1 MSAFE
6 PASSLRSRTFIGLLA
21 AQFLAAFNDQ
31 AIHASA
37 MFFAIHQKF
46 MTAPTAITLMP
57 ILFYAPWA
65 IFCTVAGYLADKY
78 SKRDSLVIW
87 KLVEIGIALVALL
100 GFWLG
105 SVHHQHQLGP
115 LLVMSTVFLMGTHS
129 AFFVPAKYGA
139 MPEILQP
146 HLLSK
151 GNGLLESLSF
161 LAVILGT
168 VTGGILSFQFRRH
181 EYMIGITLLVLAL
194 IGAGASLLIQRMPA
208 ANPGRPFP
216 ANLFK
221 PLWTNLNILL
231 RSRPLALAVLAIAFF
246 TFMVAF
252 MRGAVYMHGETR
264 NPPWDELHTSIVVG
278 VVALGV
284 GLGSP
289 LAGFFSGGKIELGL
303 VPLGAV
309 GMIVSLLL
317 AAFFLNQQAGLVAG
331 LVAIGFF
338 TGFYIVPM
346 FTLLQHRAPKASK
359 GDLMASSNFVNV
371 IGAIIASV
379 LLEVL
384 VLGAAKV
391 GITQAIQPSQE
402 LRGELIDWDYKKG
415 LPALFEIERADNP
428 EPFRQEGAA
437 NVIIEEKGSLQ
448 KRTDDKPGT
457 QVLVA
462 KYVLARQGG
471 DVVYFLVQPADTAL
485 GDFYDRERLPR
496 YLFLAAALMTSGI
509 LLLLCR
515 QLPDFFVRALLWLR
529 SHGRY
534 HLKVIGVNNLPSEG
548 PVILAT
554 NCDRFDDCMQVLAAT
569 DRYARFILVENPAD
583 EKPPPLL
590 RFLAKQT
597 GLVVLP
603 ARDDFP
609 AAWDMALAITQRELG
624 RGNMVGITVDGSP
637 SEHQKGEPGAEG
649 RPATGV
655 MKVETQG
662 ATTEKQQESAK
673 SSPSSILDPPSSN
686 STPADMEKFLEDI
699 RGLSPTVI
707 VPVYCGTA
715 AHLANG
721 PAPTIRRVR
730 VVIGH
735 PMAPNTSFADARREI
750 AMLGQWIR
758 FADQGEANPVTVMIP
773 GSTRPP
779 RPPAPLKDPPGHP

>member
-37 MFFAIHQKF
+37 MFFAINYRYPNGEHF
-46 MTAPTAITLMP
+46 MTEANAISLMP

-65 IFCTVAGYLADKY
+65 IFCTIAGYLADRY
-78 SKRDSLVIW
+78 SKRNSLVFW
-87 KLVEIGIALVALL
+87 KIAEIGITLVALT

-105 SVHHQHQLGP
+105 SVPHSSLGP
-115 LLVMSTVFLMGTHS
+115 WLVMSTVFLMGTHS

-139 MPEILQP
+139 MPEILQ
-146 HLLSK
+146 HQLLSK

-168 VTGGILSFQFRRH
+168 VTGGVLSFEFRGR
-181 EYMIGITLLVLAL
+181 EYFIGLVLVTLAI
-194 IGAGASLLIQRMPA
+194 IGALASFLIQRIPA

-216 ANLFK
+216 KNLFK
-221 PLWTNLNILL
+221 PLLDNLRILL
-231 RSRPLALAVLAIAFF
+231 RSRPLALAVLGIAFF

-252 MRGAVYMHGETR
+252 MRGTVYMHGETR
-264 NPPWDELHTSIVVG
+264 NPHWSELHTSIVVG

-289 LAGFFSGGKIELGL
+289 LAGFLSGGKIELGL

-309 GMIVSLLL
+309 GMIISLFL
-317 AAFFLNQQAGLVAG
+317 AAFTLNQEAGLIAC

-338 TGFYIVPM
+338 TGFYIVPL
-346 FTLLQHRAPKASK
+346 FTLLQHRAPKTSK
-359 GDLMASSNFVNV
+359 GDLLASSNFVNV
-371 IGAIIASV
+371 VGAITASILFKV
-379 LLEVL
+379 LVVGAGWTGITSEVPQKEVARGRLVTLEFEEGRPSYVEVDTGKKKPFRRASHQHKVDGEQVDVAILEVEASP
-384 VLGAAKV
+384 VVDSEVAV
-391 GITQAIQPSQE
+391 TRYEIP
-402 LRGELIDWDYKKG
+402 RGG
-415 LPALFEIERADNP
+415 LP
-428 EPFRQEGAA
+428 
-437 NVIIEEKGSLQ
+437 
-448 KRTDDKPGT
+448 
-457 QVLVA
+457 
-462 KYVLARQGG
+462 
-471 DVVYFLVQPADTAL
+471 VVYFRVQPADAAIAPVYNKE
-485 GDFYDRERLPR
+485 GLPT
-496 YLFLAAALMTSGI
+496 YLFLSAALMTLAI

-590 RFLAKQT
+590 RFLAKRT

-603 ARDDFP
+603 ARHDYP
-609 AAWDMALAITQRELG
+609 AAWDMALAISQRELG
-624 RGNMVGITVDGSP
+624 RGNMIGITVDGQEERRARIEDGRSKN
-637 SEHQKGEPGAEG
+637 EAPGGQGAL
-649 RPATGV
+649 ATGV
-655 MKVETQG
+655 SKTEAHDGTQ
-662 ATTEKQQESAK
+662 
-673 SSPSSILDPPSSN
+673 
-686 STPADMEKFLEDI
+686 ADMEKFLEDM

-715 AHLANG
+715 AHLPNG
-721 PAPTIRRVR
+721 AASTIRRIR

-735 PMAPNTSFADARREI
+735 PMSPNTSFAEARREI
-750 AMLGQWIR
+750 AMLGQWVR
-758 FADQGEANPVTVMIP
+758 FADQGEANPATIMIP
-773 GSTRPP
+773 GGSGSPQVKPP
-779 RPPAPLKDPPGHP
+779 SSR